1 MDFMKMGLGFLVAIV
16 FLVNSAYAQERA
28 FTESHVGKIQEQV
41 LLPFFQALKTGD
53 VAVIKRHMSRDLY
66 ARNRVLLDENMQ
78 YPEFLR
84 NYYKDITF
92 RIMKAEEFLTDEGI
106 VFYVSFDYEN
116 GDNSIHELLLSRE
129 KRGDQQNGVW
139 VIEKF

>member
-1 MDFMKMGLGFLVAIV
+1 MKMGLGF
-16 FLVNSAYAQERA
+16 FLLAMVLLGTSGHAQEKA
-28 FTESHVGKIQEQV
+28 FTQLHVLKIQEQV

-53 VAVIKRHMSRDLY
+53 VEVIKKHMSRDLY
-66 ARNRVLLDENMQ
+66 AKNRVLLDENLE

-92 RIMKAEEFLTDEGI
+92 RIMKAEESLSDEGI

-116 GDNSIHELLLSRE
+116 GDSSIHELMLSRE
-129 KRGDQQNGVW
+129 KRDDQQNDVW